1 MKTITLITTFLLS
14 IGQLQSQKL
23 PATELLYLTA
33 TANRVLHTAE
43 GKNAQG
49 RTPKDSIIG
58 SRYLIK
64 KLQGQKAY
72 LQYRKLNVQAYAHFK
87 QTLLTQNFLQGKLHG
102 EVPTELFQ
110 KKDITITAKADPQQ
124 PQWFDITIDKRD
136 LPRIRDLQ
144 FAEDLLAYDSHLHLE
159 LACGPQNVRKDL
171 FYNVDG
177 TTVNCSVI
185 YPGSS
190 REVVFLWQD
199 AANFRKLDCI
209 RIGGNMHTAGAMR
222 HNNVLAQNQ
231 WMSRQGLYATMTL
244 GQLQSR
250 NGNALNFYGWGGGAR
265 ANLCGNNS
273 GNIDFSTL
281 DLAFSCL
288 NCNDDAY
295 YGKQQ
300 LASDRAIEDGRRIFI
315 ATMIFYPPA
324 RSNE

>member
-1 MKTITLITTFLLS
+1 MKTITQIIAFLLS
-14 IGQLQSQKL
+14 FGQLPSQKL
-23 PATELLYLTA
+23 PATKLLYLTA
-33 TANRVLHTAE
+33 SASRILHTPE
-43 GKNAQG
+43 SNNGPG
-49 RTPKDSIIG
+49 TTPKDSTG

-72 LQYRKLNVQAYAHFK
+72 LQHQKFNVQAYAHFK
-87 QTLLTQNFLQGKLHG
+87 QTLLSQNFLQGRLYG
-102 EVPTELFQ
+102 EAHTELFQ
-110 KKDITITAKADPQQ
+110 KKDITITAKADQQ
-124 PQWFDITIDKRD
+124 QRWYDITIEKRD
-136 LPRIRDLQ
+136 LPRIKDLQ

-171 FYNVDG
+171 FYNADG

-190 REVVFLWQD
+190 REVVFLWHD
-199 AANFRKLDCI
+199 TANFRKLDCI

-231 WMSRQGLYATMTL
+231 WISRQGLYATMTL
-244 GQLQSR
+244 AQLQSR

-281 DLAFSCL
+281 DLAFGCL

-300 LASDRAIEDGRRIFI
+300 LTSDRAIEDGRRIFI

-324 RSNE
+324 KSNE